1 MRTPISLRV
10 SLTPRA
16 ALAGLLALPVVV
28 LWPRWWVVLLLAA
41 LWALVLLADAFA
53 APEPRR
59 IQVQRR
65 LPAQVRLGGTVT
77 GRLLVTNPT
86 ARAARLEIRDAW
98 NPTAGL
104 AEQRSTL
111 TVPSRERRGIEQA
124 FTPTRRGE
132 HSSRTLLVA
141 SVGPLGLA
149 RRTAAVDTPG
159 RLLALHPFGARRHL
173 PSRVQRLREIEGLSA
188 IHQRGQ
194 GTEFDSLRDFVD
206 GDDVRSI
213 DWRATA
219 RRRSVVVR
227 TWRPERDRHVLIV
240 VDTSRTAAGRLGD
253 STRLDA
259 AFDAALLLTALAGQA
274 GDRVDL
280 VCVDRIPHL
289 SVVGSSRTTVLHDMV
304 SATAG
309 VHPALVETDWERAAS
324 TITDRTRRGSLVVLI
339 TPVDPAVVHTGLLP
353 VAARLAKDHPLVVAS
368 VSDPALGEL
377 AAGRE
382 DVEALYIAAAA
393 EQARQESAGVA
404 AALERAGAH
413 VVDAPPERAPQA
425 LADAYLALKAAG
437 RL

>member
-1 MRTPISLRV
+1 MRL

-16 ALAGLLALPVVV
+16 APVALLGLPLVV
-28 LWPRWWVVLLLAA
+28 LWPTWWMLLVLAV
-41 LWALVLLADAFA
+41 LWALVVLADALLA
-53 APEPRR
+53 TDPRR
-59 IQVQRR
+59 IRVRR
-65 LPAQVRLGGTVT
+65 AAPTQVRLGGTVT
-77 GRLLVTNPT
+77 GRLLLTNPT
-86 ARAARLEIRDAW
+86 SRSASLEVRDAW

-104 AEQRSTL
+104 SSQRSAL
-111 TVPSRERRGIEQA
+111 HLPSTERRAITQV

-132 HSSRTLLVA
+132 HRSRALLIA
-141 SVGPLGLA
+141 SRGPLGLA
-149 RRTAAVDTPG
+149 RRTARAEAPG
-159 RLLALHPFGARRHL
+159 RLLALHPFGSRRHL
-173 PSRVQRLREIEGLSA
+173 PSRVQRLREIEGLAA

-240 VDTSRTAAGRLGD
+240 VDTSRTSAGRLGEA
-253 STRLDA
+253 TRLDA

-280 VCVDRIPHL
+280 VCVDRIPHV
-289 SVVGSSRTTVLHDMV
+289 SVLGSTRTKVLHDMV
-304 SATAG
+304 TATAG
-309 VHPALVETDWERAAS
+309 VEPALVETDWELAAS

-339 TPVDPAVVHTGLLP
+339 TPVEASVVHSGLLP
-353 VAARLAKDHPLVVAS
+353 VAARLARDHPLLVAS
-368 VSDPALGEL
+368 VADPALEEL
-377 AAGRE
+377 AAGRGDLE
-382 DVEALYIAAAA
+382 EVYRAAAA
-393 EQARQESAGVA
+393 EQARSERSGVSH
-404 AALERAGAH
+404 ALERVGAH
-413 VVDAPPERAPQA
+413 VVDAPPDRAPQA